1 MTDFSFISN
10 QHNRSLIANG
20 YMAVSQLELWK
31 WLKKFNPDDPDD
43 PEGGGGFSWSNH
55 PNIDKIGQKME
66 SLPNPPGHSGCSFA
80 ITMRHLEFIAKEG
93 LDKYKTA
100 IMSSSA

>member
-31 WLKKFNPDDPDD
+31 WLKKFNPE
-43 PEGGGGFSWSNH
+43 EGDGFSWTNH
-55 PNIDKIGQKME
+55 PNIEKIGQKME